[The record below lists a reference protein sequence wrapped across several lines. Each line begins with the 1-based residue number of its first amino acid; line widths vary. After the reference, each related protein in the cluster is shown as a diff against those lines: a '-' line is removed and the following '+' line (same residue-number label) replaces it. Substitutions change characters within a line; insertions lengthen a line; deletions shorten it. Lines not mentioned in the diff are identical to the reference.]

1 MKFEVTKTTNAKY
14 KGYEVVKS
22 VAVIA
27 SKEELVGCKDLTNTI
42 LNVVKDNIN
51 LEDYDNYTFGK
62 TMNGSFV
69 KTFHIHLLKEVK

>member
-42 LNVVKDNIN
+42 LNVVKDNIKS
-51 LEDYDNYTFGK
+51 LRAYRFQIKSILRHNYFPVILARST
-62 TMNGSFV
+62 SR
-69 KTFHIHLLKEVK
+69 